1 MSAMDT
7 AAHGQTVASPELRQC
22 RDTDEPI
29 RPLDITSAEHG

>member
-7 AAHGQTVASPELRQC
+7 ARGQTVAAPELRQC

-29 RPLDITSAEHG
+29 RLLDVTSAEHG